1 MSLAGFGIRAEM
13 ASRTSESDGEMYEGL
28 VHFIVHLWG
37 KGQPSIPKGAL
48 KDHDVHRIELDTSM
62 THLTIR

>member
-1 MSLAGFGIRAEM
+1 M
-13 ASRTSESDGEMYEGL
+13 ASTTSESDGEMYEGL

-37 KGQPSIPKGAL
+37 KGQPSTPKGAL